1 MSKTRLGLL
10 FGGQSGEHE
19 VSVRSAKAVYE
30 AALANG
36 YRVTGVGI
44 TREGHWVWLG
54 DCAEFFSS
62 GSSEVTGDMGP
73 DCHILPTPTRKGLF
87 VEGMESGPLDMDVVF
102 PVLHG
107 SYGEDG
113 TIQGLFELSGI
124 AYVGAPV
131 LASAICM
138 DKDTTKR
145 ILTTHGVPHV
155 PALSVERF
163 GWQSKPQA
171 VLEHL
176 GSLIRLPV
184 FVKPS
189 ASGSSLG
196 VTKVKSLAALPKALD
211 LAFLYDTKALLE
223 PSQEGLLEI
232 ECSVLGNEEPIA
244 SVPGQIL
251 PRREFYDYRAKYID
265 DDTELLV
272 PAPLEASLAKRVQDT
287 AVRAFL
293 ATGCRGMARVDFF
306 VNPPKGEVL
315 VNELNTIPGFTS
327 ISMYPRL
334 WEASGL
340 PFSELVKKLVDLAIE
355 RQASAWR
362 EVRLQA

>member
-1 MSKTRLGLL
+1 MSETRLGLL
-10 FGGQSGEHE
+10 FGGRSGEHE
-19 VSVRSAKAVYE
+19 VSVKSAKAVYE

-36 YRVTGVGI
+36 YSITGVGI
-44 TREGHWVWLG
+44 TREGHWIYLG
-54 DCAEFFSS
+54 DCAAFFDS
-62 GSSEVTGDMGP
+62 GSSEVTCSMGSN
-73 DCHILPTPTRKGLF
+73 CHILPAPTHRGLF
-87 VEGMESGPLDMDVVF
+87 VEGAEPGPLHIDVVF

-113 TIQGLFELSGI
+113 TVQGLFELAGI

-163 GWQSKPQA
+163 GWQSRPQA

-176 GSLIRLPV
+176 GRLIRLPV

-196 VTKVKSLAALPKALD
+196 VTKVKSRDALPQALD
-211 LAFLYDTKALLE
+211 LALLYDTKALLE

-232 ECSVLGNEEPIA
+232 ECSVLGNEEPVA

-251 PRREFYDYRAKYID
+251 PRREFYDYQAKYID
-265 DDTELLV
+265 DDTELRI
-272 PAPLEASLAKRVQDT
+272 PAPLEAPLARKVQDI

-306 VNPPKGEVL
+306 VNPEKDEVL
-315 VNELNTIPGFTS
+315 VNELNTIPGFTP
-327 ISMYPRL
+327 ISMYPKL

-340 PFSELVKKLVDLAIE
+340 SFPELVKKLVDLAIE
-355 RQASAWR
+355 RQASSWR
-362 EVRLQA
+362 EVRLRG

>member
-1 MSKTRLGLL
+1 MSQTRLGLI
-10 FGGQSGEHE
+10 FGGRSGEHE
-19 VSVRSAKAVYE
+19 VSVRSAEAVYQ

-36 YRVTGVGI
+36 YSVTAVGI
-44 TREGHWVWLG
+44 SREGHWIYLG
-54 DCAEFFSS
+54 DGAAFFNS
-62 GSSEVTGDMGP
+62 GFTEVTASMGP
-73 DCHILPTPTRKGLF
+73 NCHIPPDPTVGGLF
-87 VEGMESGPLDMDVVF
+87 VGGAEPGRHEIDVVF

-113 TIQGLFELSGI
+113 TVQGLLELAGI
-124 AYVGAPV
+124 PYVGAPV
-131 LASAICM
+131 LSSAICM

-145 ILTTHGVPHV
+145 VLTTHGVPHV
-155 PALSVERF
+155 PALSVDRF
-163 GWQSKPQA
+163 NWQSKPEG

-176 GSLIRLPV
+176 ARLIRLPV

-196 VTKVKSLAALPKALD
+196 VTKVKSLEALPQALD

-232 ECSVLGNEEPIA
+232 ECSVLGNDEPVA

-265 DDTELLV
+265 DDTELRI
-272 PAPLEASLAKRVQDT
+272 PAPLEDSLVKKVQDI

-306 VNPPKGEVL
+306 VNPTNGEAL
-315 VNELNTIPGFTS
+315 INELNTIPGFTS
-327 ISMYPRL
+327 ISMYPKL

-340 PFSELVKKLVDLAIE
+340 SFPELVKTLVDLAVE
-355 RQASAWR
+355 RQASSWR
-362 EVRLQA
+362 EVRLRV